1 MIVHRFARL
10 GAATAVAAL
19 SLILATGGAM
29 AGTRVEDAWYNG
41 QAVQFLQPA
50 VFSADPNGGTF
61 ACFGLGP
68 DLSANHRSAPAPTL
82 YVVLN
87 DFATQDHCD
96 GDPTMLRHDH
106 VLSTAPGHP
115 GYSGSWTLILAV
127 PGPNFDAGL
136 MPYTSVSAVL
146 AGVAAGQLVLQDP
159 GVQILGPVTGGGS

>member
-1 MIVHRFARL
+1 
-10 GAATAVAAL
+10 
-19 SLILATGGAM
+19 
-29 AGTRVEDAWYNG
+29 
-41 QAVQFLQPA
+41 
-50 VFSADPNGGTF
+50 
-61 ACFGLGP
+61 
-68 DLSANHRSAPAPTL
+68 
-82 YVVLN
+82 
-87 DFATQDHCD
+87 
-96 GDPTMLRHDH
+96 MLRHDH